1 MIPIIQEMSEQLNT
15 SLTSLRR
22 EMEEVADYTD
32 LTTSLSTLQQ
42 ELANTTI
49 QMEEQ
54 DNTAEV
60 DAMASRLALL
70 ETAMKEVKEEME
82 GVQEGGGEEMV
93 RQLVVAVNQLQKRVR
108 GQQKM
113 PQLQQQILL
122 LRGRIELLEQ
132 SAGMEDI

>member
-1 MIPIIQEMSEQLNT
+1 MIPVIQEMSEELNT

-22 EMEEVADYTD
+22 EMEELADYTD
-32 LTTSLSTLQQ
+32 LTTALATLLQ
-42 ELANTTI
+42 ELANTAV

-60 DAMASRLALL
+60 DAMATRLALL
-70 ETAMKEVKEEME
+70 ETTLKEVQE
-82 GVQEGGGEEMV
+82 GVQEGDGEEMV
-93 RQLVVAVNQLQKRVR
+93 RQLTATVNQLQKRVR

-113 PQLQQQILL
+113 PQLQQQILQ

-132 SAGMEDI
+132 SAGLEDI

>member
-1 MIPIIQEMSEQLNT
+1 MIPVIQEMSEELNT

-22 EMEEVADYTD
+22 EMEELADYTD
-32 LTTSLSTLQQ
+32 LTTALTTLQQ
-42 ELANTTI
+42 ELANTTV

-60 DAMASRLALL
+60 DAMATRLALL
-70 ETAMKEVKEEME
+70 ETSLKEVKE
-82 GVQEGGGEEMV
+82 GVQEGDGEEMV
-93 RQLVVAVNQLQKRVR
+93 RQLTATVNQLQKRVR

-113 PQLQQQILL
+113 PQLQQQILQ

-132 SAGMEDI
+132 SAGLGDI